1 MAKTKKPKEPTKS
14 EREIQIECVK
24 FFRERFPK
32 QIILSISNEAAW
44 KNWGKYEP
52 MGCLHGAADLLVTL
66 KDRVFFVEMKTKTG
80 VQSDNQV
87 DFQSKCEAIGISYYL
102 CRSLDDFKRAV
113 LSEWNKMQQQSGLQ
127 QVSPQNT

>member
-1 MAKTKKPKEPTKS
+1 MGRVKKPSEPTKS

-44 KNWGKYEP
+44 KNWARYEP

-80 VQSDNQV
+80 VQSDNQL

-102 CRSLDDFKRAV
+102 CRSLDEFKMAI
-113 LSEWNKMQQQSGLQ
+113 LSEWNNIQQQSGLQ
-127 QVSPQNT
+127 QVNTQNT

>member
-1 MAKTKKPKEPTKS
+1 MARAKKPKEPPKS

-66 KDRVFFVEMKTKTG
+66 KDRVFFVEMKNARG
-80 VQSDNQV
+80 VQSDNQKA
-87 DFQSKCEAIGISYYL
+87 FEAKCNALGIGYYL
-102 CRSLDDFKRAV
+102 CRNIEDFKRSILA
-113 LSEWNKMQQQSGLQ
+113 EWEKIKNTGLQ
-127 QVSPQNT
+127 QVKP